1 MSWEKYSYT
10 KAGAALLSESLSGGA
25 LTITRAVSGTGTV
38 GTDLTEEVAV
48 SGDAHELKILSGPD
62 ETLLF
67 LMQDERGVQIPAAG
81 TQLDY
86 EFQIAVLLAVSN
98 AADISIQLDPQMKA
112 FAQMAR
118 EIAQAEVAQ
127 HNIDPDAHASII
139 EAAASAAVKR
149 IEDAGEI
156 MTEAQVKKLI
166 QTHGTGGYFGK
177 YELTLAADGWK
188 AAPEGGEIYQ
198 YIYDA
203 ELADSNSE
211 LIPDG
216 GAVINDFPVTT
227 RAGVIN
233 ACETYDG
240 YVRFFSRRIP
250 DADIHVTLTL
260 MGKGGDSNAPGNVS
274 IGQGL
279 KRDES
284 GAIAV
289 SIGEGLEFDSADALT
304 VRKDTVMTSDDLLN
318 EEETKQEIAEMLK

>member
-1 MSWEKYSYT
+1 
-10 KAGAALLSESLSGGA
+10 
-25 LTITRAVSGTGTV
+25 
-38 GTDLTEEVAV
+38 
-48 SGDAHELKILSGPD
+48 
-62 ETLLF
+62 
-67 LMQDERGVQIPAAG
+67 MQDERGVQIPAAG

>member
-1 MSWEKYSYT
+1 M
-10 KAGAALLSESLSGGA
+10 
-25 LTITRAVSGTGTV
+25 
-38 GTDLTEEVAV
+38 
-48 SGDAHELKILSGPD
+48 P
-62 ETLLF
+62 
-67 LMQDERGVQIPAAG
+67 P
-81 TQLDY
+81 
-86 EFQIAVLLAVSN
+86 
-98 AADISIQLDPQMKA
+98 
-112 FAQMAR
+112 
-118 EIAQAEVAQ
+118 
-127 HNIDPDAHASII
+127 
-139 EAAASAAVKR
+139 
-149 IEDAGEI
+149 
-156 MTEAQVKKLI
+156 
-166 QTHGTGGYFGK
+166 
-177 YELTLAADGWK
+177 DGWK

-203 ELADSNSE
+203 ELADSDSE

-216 GAVINDFPVTT
+216 GAVINDFSVTT

-250 DADIHVTLTL
+250 DADIHVTLIL